1 MSSKSS
7 KSSKSTSQPK
17 KERGTFLTLFLIL
30 IIASGIFQAVIYI
43 VQRRQDAT
51 LTMPVVLA
59 LAIVHAVLNV
69 IAGFGIWNWKKWGV
83 YLYVASSILG
93 VIIGTIAVGP
103 SAFFSMLLPAIILGY
118 LVAAKWSWFE

>member
-1 MSSKSS
+1 
-7 KSSKSTSQPK
+7 
-17 KERGTFLTLFLIL
+17 
-30 IIASGIFQAVIYI
+30 
-43 VQRRQDAT
+43 
-51 LTMPVVLA
+51 MPIVLA

-93 VIIGTIAVGP
+93 VVIGVIAIGP

-118 LVAAKWSWFE
+118 LVAAKWAWFE